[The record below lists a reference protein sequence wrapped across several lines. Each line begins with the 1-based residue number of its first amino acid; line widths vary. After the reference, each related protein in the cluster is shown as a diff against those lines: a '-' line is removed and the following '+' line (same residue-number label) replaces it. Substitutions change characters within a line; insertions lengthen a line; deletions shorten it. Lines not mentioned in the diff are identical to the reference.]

1 MTKNVLSDNSQ
12 SCRLDSNVYSAMFNY
27 QYPPTSRKHALKLQ
41 TSQVLHVEN
50 KKIIKK
56 QLGSLKK
63 QTLIL
68 TLPKKNQKI
77 QSFFKFSFTVIVSIK

>member
-1 MTKNVLSDNSQ
+1 MFTVQCSITNIHPPVENMLLSYKQVKFCMWKTKN
-12 SCRLDSNVYSAMFNY
+12 
-27 QYPPTSRKHALKLQ
+27 H
-41 TSQVLHVEN
+41 
-50 KKIIKK
+50 KK

>member
-1 MTKNVLSDNSQ
+1 MWKTKN
-12 SCRLDSNVYSAMFNY
+12 
-27 QYPPTSRKHALKLQ
+27 H
-41 TSQVLHVEN
+41 
-50 KKIIKK
+50 KK

-68 TLPKKNQKI
+68 TLPKKNQKN